1 MKVFDVC
8 LYSTCNRENNTL
20 NYSYKN
26 HTTEESYRNCNYKIM
41 TIQTNCV
48 TCVFCLINRE
58 RERERLCTWSSF
70 APSLSR
76 IMLSIFLLSSSFS
89 ILVSLSLATKLCSV
103 MNITKTTGR
112 HCNLCFDEIGN
123 CLKTRVKLKPGK
135 GEFVLIF
142 ALMFYTINTS
152 SSIDEVIF
160 FYRKHALLLKYI
172 CMVIFK

>member
-26 HTTEESYRNCNYKIM
+26 HTTEEIYRNCNYKIM

-48 TCVFCLINRE
+48 TCVFCLISWTQRE
-58 RERERLCTWSSF
+58 STWSSF

-89 ILVSLSLATKLCSV
+89 ILVSLSLVTKLCSV
-103 MNITKTTGR
+103 MNITKTTRR
-112 HCNLCFDEIGN
+112 HCNLWFDEIVN

-142 ALMFYTINTS
+142 ALMFYTINTP